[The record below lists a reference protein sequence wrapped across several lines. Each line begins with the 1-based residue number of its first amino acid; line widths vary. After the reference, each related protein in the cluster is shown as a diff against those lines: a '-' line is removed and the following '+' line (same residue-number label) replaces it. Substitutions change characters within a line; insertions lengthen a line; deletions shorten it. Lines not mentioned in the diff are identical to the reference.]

1 MTTINVNIAQV
12 NPQPQDQDPKEVTN
26 YVFTIS

>member
-1 MTTINVNIAQV
+1 MNAINVNIEQV

-26 YVFTIS
+26 FVFTIS

>member
-1 MTTINVNIAQV
+1 MRTINVNIAVV
-12 NPQPQDQDPKEVTN
+12 NPQPQDPKEVTN

>member
-1 MTTINVNIAQV
+1 MKTINVNIAQV
-12 NPQPQDQDPKEVTN
+12 QPQDQDPMEVTN

>member
-1 MTTINVNIAQV
+1 MKNLIVNIAVV
-12 NPQPQDQDPKEVTN
+12 NPQPQDQDPIGVTN

>member
-1 MTTINVNIAQV
+1 MKTFKMNITQV
-12 NPQPQDQDPKEVTN
+12 NPQPQDQDPGRMAN

>member
-1 MTTINVNIAQV
+1 MKTINVNIAQV
-12 NPQPQDQDPKEVTN
+12 NPQPQDQDPIGVTN